1 MADADV
7 VSDVPYRSPAAPG
20 SLADRAYES
29 LRDRLVILEIAPGEP
44 LNDDSL
50 ARSLGVGRTPVR
62 EALKRLEMDRLVVT
76 YPRRG
81 TFATRVEINDLAYIS
96 EIRAELEPLAAA
108 RAARLA
114 TASARQALREV
125 LDAADRLSPEAGPL
139 DILRADAAIHR
150 TIYRA
155 AANPYLQDALVR
167 YTNLSTRI
175 WCLVM
180 DRLDGVAGHLHEHHD
195 LVEAIIA
202 GDAELAAQLSRGHVD
217 RFETAVRA
225 ALF

>member
-1 MADADV
+1 MADAGLL
-7 VSDVPYRSPAAPG
+7 SDVSSHPATAPG

-29 LRDRLVILEIAPGEP
+29 LRDRLVTLEIAPGDA
-44 LNDDSL
+44 LNDEAL

-96 EIRAELEPLAAA
+96 EIRAELEPLAAG

-114 TASARQALREV
+114 TATSRQALREV
-125 LDAADRLSPEAGPL
+125 LDAADRLSPEASPL

-155 AANPYLQDALVR
+155 AANPYLQDALIR
-167 YTNLSTRI
+167 YTNLSARI

-180 DRLDGVAGHLHEHHD
+180 DRLDGVAGHLHEHRD

-202 GDAELAAQLSRGHVD
+202 GDGDLAAQLSRAHVD